1 MNKLL
6 KQQIHRIANLAR
18 LELTDE
24 ELEKYG
30 GQLSDILS
38 YIDQLSEV
46 DTVGVLP
53 TAQVTG
59 LENVFRADE
68 IENWDEEER
77 EAALG
82 QAPEREGRFVKVK
95 RVLE

>member
-1 MNKLL
+1 MKLS
-6 KQQIHRIANLAR
+6 KNQIQHIANLAR

-30 GQLSDILS
+30 GQLSDVLS
-38 YIDQLSEV
+38 YVDQLSEV
-46 DTVGVLP
+46 DTAGVLP

-59 LENVFRADE
+59 LENVLRADE
-68 IENWDEEER
+68 IEEWNEQER
-77 EAALG
+77 EAALS
-82 QAPEREGRFVKVK
+82 QAPEREERFVKVK